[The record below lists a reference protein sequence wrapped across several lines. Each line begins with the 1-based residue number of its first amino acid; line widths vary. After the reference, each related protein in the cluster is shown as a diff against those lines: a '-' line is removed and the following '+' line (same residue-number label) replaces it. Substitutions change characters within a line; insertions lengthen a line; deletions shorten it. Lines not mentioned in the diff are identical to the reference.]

1 MISGLAAL
9 GALAGLVASIMLIGV
24 CIVASG
30 SWWPLTSLLV
40 VALIVWCLPWEV
52 WRSRRGVRR

>member
-24 CIVASG
+24 CIAASG
-30 SWWPLTSLLV
+30 SWWPLTALLV
-40 VALIVWCLPWEV
+40 VALVVWCLPWEV
-52 WRSRRGVRR
+52 WRSRRQSR